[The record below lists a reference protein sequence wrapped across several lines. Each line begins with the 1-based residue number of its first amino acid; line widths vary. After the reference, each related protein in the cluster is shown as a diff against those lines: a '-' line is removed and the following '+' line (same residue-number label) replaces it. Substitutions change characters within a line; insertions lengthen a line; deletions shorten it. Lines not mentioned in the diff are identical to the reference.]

1 MIIREALPRDHAAI
15 SGLFEELDVQH
26 AAAEPDV
33 FQIPAH
39 PGRSPRFLE
48 SKLENPDA
56 AVFVAD
62 LADTIIGVAI
72 VRLSAA
78 PDVPVLRPRRF
89 AYLEDI
95 VVSERHRRAGV
106 GTALIRRVQTWA
118 RSRRVDRLELVV
130 WDFNR
135 DALEFYAALGF
146 RTEYRWLSLPVDSR

>member
-1 MIIREALPRDHAAI
+1 
-15 SGLFEELDVQH
+15 LFEELDVQH

-78 PDVPVLRPRRF
+78 PETCPCSAPAASRTSKTSSSRN
-89 AYLEDI
+89 
-95 VVSERHRRAGV
+95 
-106 GTALIRRVQTWA
+106 GTAAPEWA
-118 RSRRVDRLELVV
+118 
-130 WDFNR
+130 
-135 DALEFYAALGF
+135 
-146 RTEYRWLSLPVDSR
+146 LP